1 MYRIIDLTY
10 SGDKESQAYYNYESL
25 TQAMGEFES
34 KIGSYL
40 KSDAI
45 VASIVMVL
53 DNVGNVVTT
62 NGNTL
67 FHTKGVGIVEPVEEG
82 EEPTGYEFK
91 PRLIEINT
99 FDNGEETMDISKYDT
114 NQLVE
119 ANFHS
124 KWGTA
129 IKKGSMRAEMLKGI
143 DGFGNQ
149 TCYTYWIRPIVEE

>member
-10 SGDKESQAYYNYESL
+10 SGDKEGQAYYNYESL
-25 TQAMGEFES
+25 TQAMGAFES

-53 DNVGNVVTT
+53 DNVGNVVTA

-67 FHTKGVGIVEPVEEG
+67 FHTKGVGIVDPVEEG

-99 FDNGEETMDISKYDT
+99 FDSGEETMDISKYDT
-114 NQLVE
+114 DALVE

-124 KWGTA
+124 KWGAA
-129 IKKGSMRAEMLKGI
+129 IQNGSMRAKMLKGI
-143 DGFGNQ
+143 NGTGGQ
-149 TCYTYWIRPIVEE
+149 TCYTYWVRPIEEE